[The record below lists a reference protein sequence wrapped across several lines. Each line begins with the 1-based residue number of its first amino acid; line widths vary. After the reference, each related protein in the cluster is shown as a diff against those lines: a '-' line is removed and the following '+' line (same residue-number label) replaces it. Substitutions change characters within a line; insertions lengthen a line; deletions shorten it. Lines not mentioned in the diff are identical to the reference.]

1 MNFQLPYDIMD
12 ELKKRVEAIISLMG
26 FKDYSVSVEPTT
38 QKISVVINDESLKD
52 QLSNM
57 VGSLGSLARVIAK
70 KYNIGPI
77 VFDINNY
84 HRERENIIIDLA
96 KAAARRVVATKE
108 PVTLPAMN
116 AYERR
121 LVHTEIGMRPD
132 VKTESVGEGKDR
144 CIVVKIVE

>member
-1 MNFQLPYDIMD
+1 MD
-12 ELKKRVEAIISLMG
+12 ELKKKVEEMIELMG
-26 FKDYSVSVEPTT
+26 FRDYSVSVDPVG
-38 QKISVVINDESLKD
+38 KKLSVIINDESLKD
-52 QLSNM
+52 QLANM
-57 VGSLGSLARVIAK
+57 VLAFNSLVRVMGKKFSLE
-70 KYNIGPI
+70 PLLL
-77 VFDINNY
+77 DINNY
-84 HRERENIIIDLA
+84 HRERESIIIDLA
-96 KAAARRVVATKE
+96 KAAARKAVATRE